1 MEKAAGMNQEKKRKT
16 RVDKGHPQITR
27 RDEDVLLQIGMQTA
41 YRFDQL
47 QSVLAWHPDSQS
59 TDPTCLSESRTREI
73 VERWKTLG
81 LVMYQKIRYDEPGWV
96 SLTRKGLYHFNLS
109 LRFIDPRYSDLDH
122 LFWVNEVRAYI
133 EETYGSR
140 PGFQWESERQYRTIR
155 ERFKAQLKQELD
167 LWIPYEYQGSHRP
180 DALLRY
186 RRSEELDASTV
197 VSAIEVELSE
207 KDYSTWRRI
216 FLELSSFYTNA
227 HYYVDATV
235 KWSLIH
241 ALEKFQNEE
250 PMFGELSTEHRQY
263 IYIHDLEEHLYD
275 RESRL

>member
-1 MEKAAGMNQEKKRKT
+1 MKKSASYKQEKIRKT
-16 RVDKGHPQITR
+16 RSDKGYPQLTQ
-27 RDEDVLLQIGMQTA
+27 RDEDILPQIGIQTA

-47 QSVLAWHPDSQS
+47 QGLLARHPDSQS

-73 VERWKTLG
+73 IERWKALG
-81 LVMYQKIRYDEPGWV
+81 LVMYQKVRYDEPGWV

-122 LFWVNEVRAYI
+122 LFWINETQVHI

-155 ERFKAQLKQELD
+155 ERFKAQLKREPD
-167 LWIPYEYQGSHRP
+167 LWVPYEYRGNHRP

-186 RRSEELDASTV
+186 RQSEELDASTIVSV
-197 VSAIEVELSE
+197 VEVELSE
-207 KDYSTWRRI
+207 KDYPTWRKI
-216 FLELSSFYTNA
+216 FLELTSFYTNA
-227 HYYVDATV
+227 HYYVNASV
-235 KWSLIH
+235 KPLLMR

-250 PMFGELSTEHRQY
+250 PMFGEPRTERRQY
-263 IYIHDLEEHLYD
+263 IYVHDLEEHL
-275 RESRL
+275 